1 MKTNKHRP
9 DFTYANTWH
18 NRKRRMVKTRM
29 DRKIKKR
36 EAEECWRTAWMRKQ
50 RPIASFSLSLS
61 GCFLWMLLRS
71 AVMHLFWWRLRSVN
85 WEVGGYPTPCTL
97 WILCLL
103 ATPRNTR
110 ASLSLRRR
118 ASDGVQ
124 DWFVGAE
131 VWFTV
136 QGTPTLPGAGV
147 SPPPA
152 YACFHGSGR
161 SPHMAQVG
169 GSACDTITLP
179 VG

>member
-1 MKTNKHRP
+1 
-9 DFTYANTWH
+9 
-18 NRKRRMVKTRM
+18 M
-29 DRKIKKR
+29 DRKIKRGGRGMLENSLNEKA
-36 EAEECWRTAWMRKQ
+36 EADSQ
-50 RPIASFSLSLS
+50 SPSIS

-71 AVMHLFWWRLRSVN
+71 AVTHLFWWRLRSVN

-103 ATPRNTR
+103 ATTRTPRNLR

-124 DWFVGAE
+124 DWFAGAE
-131 VWFTV
+131 VWLAV
-136 QGTPTLPGAGV
+136 QGTPTLAGAGV

-152 YACFHGSGR
+152 CWHLHYACFHGSGRR